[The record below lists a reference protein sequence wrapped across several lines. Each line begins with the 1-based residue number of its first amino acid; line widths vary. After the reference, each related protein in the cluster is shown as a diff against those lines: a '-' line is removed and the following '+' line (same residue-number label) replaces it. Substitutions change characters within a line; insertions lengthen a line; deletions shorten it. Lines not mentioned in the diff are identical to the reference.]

1 MGYRNAKLRGKAK
14 DNLINL
20 GVKIELVECAS
31 LYTQFERP

>member
-1 MGYRNAKLRGKAK
+1 MGYRNAKLGKTK
-14 DNLINL
+14 DNL